1 MNVLDENVV
10 ESQRQLLRSWRIRV
24 RQIGHDIGRAGMQD
38 EQIIPFLRRAR
49 RVTLFT
55 RDLGF
60 FDPKNRSR
68 DYCIVCLAVG
78 QHEVAVFVRG
88 ILRHP
93 RLNTEAKR
101 MGKIV
106 RATHAGIRVLQTSV
120 TEELK
125 LGWEAGLST
134 TRGPISPQTTP
145 RGRPTARGV
154 SSRIP
159 HRR

>member
-1 MNVLDENVV
+1 M
-10 ESQRQLLRSWRIRV
+10 SPSCS
-24 RQIGHDIGRAGMQD
+24 
-38 EQIIPFLRRAR
+38 RAR
-49 RVTLFT
+49 PVTFFT

-60 FDPKNRSR
+60 FDPNNRSR

-78 QHEVAVFVRG
+78 QHEVAVFVRS

-93 RLNTEAKR
+93 TLNTEAKR

-106 RATHAGIRVLQTSV
+106 RASHAGIRVLQMSV
-120 TEELK
+120 TEEIK
-125 LGWEAGLST
+125 IGWEAGLST

-145 RGRPTARGV
+145 RGRPTARGG